1 VYDPAALHAAREQ
14 VLLAI
19 CTPLVLAL
27 RGILAREVMLQPYVY
42 DAEAIAG
49 RSLARTALDALAR
62 LEPAEA
68 GAIAQQWL
76 SVAPHMTAEQS
87 ALTVLVHHQL
97 PGAEQALARFH
108 QRWHHEPLVLDQWF
122 ATQAA
127 LPAPAAVEIAD
138 GLLAHPDFDRTV
150 PNRVRAVVA
159 QLAGN
164 NPVAFHRIDGAGY
177 ALLVREVVAI
187 DARNPQL
194 ASRLA
199 GAFGIWRKLDES
211 RQALVLTALDGLLA
225 GELSSDTR
233 ETVQRLRG

>member
-1 VYDPAALHAAREQ
+1 
-14 VLLAI
+14 
-19 CTPLVLAL
+19 
-27 RGILAREVMLQPYVY
+27 
-42 DAEAIAG
+42 
-49 RSLARTALDALAR
+49 
-62 LEPAEA
+62 
-68 GAIAQQWL
+68 
-76 SVAPHMTAEQS
+76 MTAEQS